1 MKGKISICVF
11 VFVFLVFGFGWAKES
26 YAGTDGEA
34 PLVKLWE
41 QSYSPSDFNWLMDL
55 AIDSNDNIIVTGF
68 TGFFEA
74 VETIKYDGNGEVLW
88 TNKDPSLQIVCAIAV
103 DSLNKIIVGASHPLT
118 GYNII
123 KYLPDGATDWTKT
136 YDEGGAK
143 IVWSVACDGD
153 DNIIVLGDTQPDQGW
168 MALKYDNEG
177 SMLWNNSFGC
187 PEGRAG
193 YPQSV
198 VIDSNNNIILAG
210 YGFYNSSS
218 STDMVIIKY
227 DPEGNMFWS
236 KPVVYDSGNYDYAQ
250 AVCVD
255 KEDNIVVAGSR
266 RDGEGNDHLY
276 VRKYGPDG
284 SFIWDVVE
292 DSEISTA
299 HAVAIDKND
308 RILVGGT
315 KGEYRGSNY
324 IVCYDTSGNKLWN
337 LAYNPT
343 NGTDEIYGLAIDSN
357 NDIGVGGT
365 ATGTYLTTKY
375 AYVQYD
381 GDGDG
386 LPDNFENS
394 RCTDPFDADSDD
406 DGIIDGAEDVNHNG
420 VVDPGETDP
429 CNIDTDGD
437 GIQDGTELGITEPV
451 SVPRRGPS
459 PWNRYKCIHP

>member
-1 MKGKISICVF
+1 MKRKLSICVF
-11 VFVFLVFGFGWAKES
+11 GFIFLVFGSGWAKEFH
-26 YAGTDGEA
+26 ARTDGEA

-41 QSYSPSDFNWLMDL
+41 QSYSPSDLNFLLDI
-55 AIDSNDNIIVTGF
+55 AIDGNDNIIVTGF
-68 TGFFEA
+68 TGLFDA

-88 TNKDPSLQIVCAIAV
+88 TNRDSSVQIAYAIAV

-118 GYNII
+118 GYNIM
-123 KYLPDGATDWTKT
+123 KYLPDGTTDWTST
-136 YDEGGAK
+136 YNEGGAK

-168 MALKYDNEG
+168 MTLKYDNEG
-177 SMLWNNSFGC
+177 NLLWNKPFGC

-198 VIDSNNNIILAG
+198 AIDSHNNIIFAG
-210 YGFYNSSS
+210 YGYYNSSS

-227 DPEGNMFWS
+227 DPEGNMFWAE
-236 KPVVYDSGNYDYAQ
+236 PVVYDSGNYDYAR
-250 AVCVD
+250 AVCAD
-255 KEDNIVVAGSR
+255 KDDNIVVAGSR

-315 KGEYRGSNY
+315 KGEYRDSNY
-324 IVCYDTSGNKLWN
+324 IVCYDTSGNKLWD

-343 NGTDEIYGLAIDSN
+343 PGNDEIYGLAIDSN
-357 NDIGVGGT
+357 NDIGVGST

-375 AYVQYD
+375 AYTECEGDFDMD
-381 GDGDG
+381 GDVDG
-386 LPDNFENS
+386 SDLAVFAADFGRTDCVNEPPCEGNF
-394 RCTDPFDADSDD
+394 DK
-406 DGIIDGAEDVNHNG
+406 
-420 VVDPGETDP
+420 
-429 CNIDTDGD
+429 DGD
-437 GIQDGTELGITEPV
+437 VDSSDLAVFAADFGRTDCP
-451 SVPRRGPS
+451 
-459 PWNRYKCIHP
+459 H